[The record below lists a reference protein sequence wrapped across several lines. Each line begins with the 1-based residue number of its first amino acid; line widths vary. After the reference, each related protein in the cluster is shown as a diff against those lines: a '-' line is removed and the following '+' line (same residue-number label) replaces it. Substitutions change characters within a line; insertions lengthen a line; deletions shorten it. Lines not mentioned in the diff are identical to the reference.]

1 MGLEGTRK
9 KKFNSPSQA
18 VLLDVDDF
26 ENAARLTIF
35 FLSGAG
41 FTQSPGGLCGVDVAV
56 SAFDPVFFFPSSL

>member
-9 KKFNSPSQA
+9 KNFNSPSQA

-41 FTQSPGGLCGVDVAV
+41 LLSPQVASV
-56 SAFDPVFFFPSSL
+56 MLTWQCRLSILGFFSPSSF